1 MIQPYATKSGTSVV
15 VERTSKRAAQAAV
28 ADCQR
33 KNSQCTVQRSYD
45 SRTPGQFVHD
55 SNAATAP

>member
-1 MIQPYATKSGTSVV
+1 MNGDTSLV
-15 VERTSKRAAQAAV
+15 VERTARRAAQAAA

-33 KNSQCTVQRSYD
+33 KNGRCTVQRSYD

-55 SNAATAP
+55 FNAAAAK